1 MSDPRSS
8 PLPRILGRAVTGL
21 VAARRG
27 EPDARALL
35 DEACELAA
43 ASGELQRMGP
53 AAAAAAEAA
62 WLAGDAAL
70 LDAVTAPALELALR
84 CDAGSLV
91 GQLACWRRRG
101 GLELRANLEPVPE
114 PWSLELAGRPREAA
128 ARWQELGCVVES
140 ALALAQ
146 ADDERS
152 LRHAHDTLRAL
163 GAPAAAAVVAR
174 RLRERGV
181 RGVPR
186 GPRPATRRNGAL
198 LTARE
203 LDVLRLL
210 AEGLRNVAI
219 AERLHLSPRTVD
231 STSRRSCASSTSAR
245 AARPSPPRAAPRRRS
260 KTGSAPPPN
269 PVVLPIRTWRGRPVA
284 FPSRSHRRIDIGD
297 LRDHAP
303 RRLADPRTSCT
314 RPRRA
319 RPPRATR
326 MPDDIR
332 WIRSYVVSEA
342 DGSLGTICIYQAS
355 SPEAIRAHAYRAGL
369 PVDEIVPV
377 ADTVIVRPDPAAAAV

>member
-1 MSDPRSS
+1 
-8 PLPRILGRAVTGL
+8 
-21 VAARRG
+21 
-27 EPDARALL
+27 
-35 DEACELAA
+35 
-43 ASGELQRMGP
+43 
-53 AAAAAAEAA
+53 
-62 WLAGDAAL
+62 
-70 LDAVTAPALELALR
+70 
-84 CDAGSLV
+84 
-91 GQLACWRRRG
+91 
-101 GLELRANLEPVPE
+101 VPE

-231 STSRRSCASSTSAR
+231 SHVSALLR
-245 AARPSPPRAAPRRRS
+245 KLDVGTRGEAVAAA
-260 KTGSAPPPN
+260 
-269 PVVLPIRTWRGRPVA
+269 
-284 FPSRSHRRIDIGD
+284 
-297 LRDHAP
+297 
-303 RRLADPRTSCT
+303 RRLAVLEDR
-314 RPRRA
+314 
-319 RPPRATR
+319 
-326 MPDDIR
+326 
-332 WIRSYVVSEA
+332 
-342 DGSLGTICIYQAS
+342 
-355 SPEAIRAHAYRAGL
+355 
-369 PVDEIVPV
+369 
-377 ADTVIVRPDPAAAAV
+377 